1 MQVAIPLYDGMTALD
16 AIGPY
21 DVLGRL
27 PGTTVV
33 FTGERVGTVRND
45 LGNEVLTVEKVF
57 AEVSS
62 PDIVV
67 VPGGTDVLSHVDD
80 DAEILSWLRAVDA
93 TTTWTTSVC
102 TGALILA
109 KSGLLTGRRATT
121 HWASMD
127 TLARLGAVPVTER
140 VVTDG
145 KYVTGAGVTAGLD
158 FALTLVGILAG
169 DQVAQ
174 AIQLGIEYDPEPPY
188 QAGSVAK
195 APPELVAFVRDF
207 LVSDHPM

>member
-1 MQVAIPLYDGMTALD
+1 VQIAIPLYDGMTALD

-27 PGTTVV
+27 PGATVV
-33 FTGERVGTVRND
+33 FTGERKGPVRND
-45 LGNEVLTVEKVF
+45 LGNEFLTVEKVF

-109 KSGLLTGRRATT
+109 KAGLLTGRRATT
-121 HWASMD
+121 HWAS
-127 TLARLGAVPVTER
+127 
-140 VVTDG
+140 
-145 KYVTGAGVTAGLD
+145 AGLD
-158 FALTLVGILAG
+158 FALTLVGTIAG
-169 DQVAQ
+169 DEVAQ

-188 QAGSVAK
+188 HAGSVAT
-195 APPELVAFVRDF
+195 APPELVAFVRE
-207 LVSDHPM
+207 LLNPVHPM

>member
-1 MQVAIPLYDGMTALD
+1 VQIAIPLYDGMTALD

-27 PGTTVV
+27 PGATVV
-33 FTGERVGTVRND
+33 FTGERKGPVRND
-45 LGNEVLTVEKVF
+45 LGNEFLTVEKVF

-109 KSGLLTGRRATT
+109 KAGLLTGRRATT
-121 HWASMD
+121 HWASVQ
-127 TLARLGAVPVTER
+127 TLADLGAVPVTER
-140 VVTDG
+140 VVSDG
-145 KYVTGAGVTAGLD
+145 KYVTGAGVSAGLD
-158 FALTLVGILAG
+158 FALTLVGTIAG
-169 DQVAQ
+169 DEVAQ

-188 QAGSVAK
+188 HAGSVAT
-195 APPELVAFVRDF
+195 APPELVAFVRE
-207 LVSDHPM
+207 LLNPVHPM

>member
-27 PGTTVV
+27 PGATVV
-33 FTGERVGTVRND
+33 FTGEWTGTVRND

-62 PDIVV
+62 PDIVL

-80 DAEILSWLRAVDA
+80 DAEILSWLRTVDA

-109 KSGLLTGRRATT
+109 KAGLLTGRRATT
-121 HWASMD
+121 HWASTD
-127 TLARLGAVPVTER
+127 TLARLGAVPVAER

-145 KYVTGAGVTAGLD
+145 KYVTGAGVSAGLD
-158 FALTLVGILAG
+158 LALTLVGIIAG
-169 DQVAQ
+169 DQVAE

-188 QAGSVAK
+188 QAGSVDK
-195 APPELVAFVRDF
+195 AAPELVALVREF
-207 LVSDHPM
+207 LKPVHPM